1 MEHRYKDPKELIGV
15 EFEESGQTYKITGI
29 GEMTEEYMTL
39 YMKKMKEEVINW
51 INTLNEDE

>member
-29 GEMTEEYMTL
+29 GETTESHDTIS
-39 YMKKMKEEVINW
+39 KKVKSN
-51 INTLNEDE
+51 